1 MPFPTAFRP
10 FLPALL
16 LLGLVAAAPAA
27 VTINFHNTPGDA
39 VLQADGVTA
48 LDNSFKFDLGTF
60 GPSFVP
66 TLANIGDWAAN
77 WNPFARAQAP
87 AFTDG
92 WNSAVSYF
100 DREGI
105 LLDNGQS
112 DQGLTSYVFTTGE
125 RVYLWAYDSM
135 VLDSNFEWA
144 LVTNNASDLNAA
156 DDWLLPS
163 PAFGLPY
170 EFALSTATTAIW
182 GGVNNTQGGG
192 SFTAPLTAFQLQTHA
207 VPEPAGAVVL
217 GLAGLLFQVRRARAA
232 RRIA

>member
-1 MPFPTAFRP
+1 MPFPPAFRP
-10 FLPALL
+10 YLPALL
-16 LLGLVAAAPAA
+16 LLGLVATAPAA

-39 VLQADGVTA
+39 LLQTDGVTA
-48 LDNSFKFDLGTF
+48 LDNSFKFELGTF
-60 GPSFVP
+60 GTSFEP
-66 TLANIGDWAAN
+66 TAANIFSWAGN
-77 WNPFARAQAP
+77 WKPFARAQAP

-100 DREGI
+100 DKEGI
-105 LLDNGQS
+105 FLDNGQS
-112 DQGLTSYVFTTGE
+112 DQGLTVQPFAAGE
-125 RVYLWAYDSM
+125 RVYLWVYDLM
-135 VLDSNFEWA
+135 ALNSNFEWA
-144 LVTNNASDLNAA
+144 LVTNNASDLNTA

-163 PAFGLPY
+163 PALGFPY
-170 EFALSTATTAIW
+170 EFALSTATVAIW

-232 RRIA
+232 RRMA